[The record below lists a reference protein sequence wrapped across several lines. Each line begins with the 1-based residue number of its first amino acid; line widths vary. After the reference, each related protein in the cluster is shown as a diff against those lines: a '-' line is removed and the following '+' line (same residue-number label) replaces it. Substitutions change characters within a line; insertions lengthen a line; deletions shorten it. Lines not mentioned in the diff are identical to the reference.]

1 MEVKD
6 MKRLKKI
13 ISIVSA
19 AALFA
24 ATVGTGFYFNYQNV
38 KAEEASWTVKVT
50 TDATEVKQGDTLVS
64 TVSFETNPGF
74 AAFELH
80 LEFDKDVLEI
90 TSIEELNREAFPG
103 SVIFPN
109 NKAENINEMSNGKV
123 GMSYGSVEDITT
135 TGAVL
140 KMTFKVKDDAKIG
153 KSEIKV
159 IEENTDATNF
169 DVEDVPVEVV
179 NAEFQ
184 VECNHTNLEKNT
196 VEATCTEPGKIETV
210 CNECGEVVSTE
221 AIAALGHDF
230 GDYIVTKAPTCTEAG
245 EETAKCSRC
254 EATDTKELAAL
265 GHDFGDYIVTK
276 APTCTEAGEET
287 AKCSRCE
294 ATDTKELVAL
304 GHDFGEYVVTKEATC
319 TEAGEK
325 TAICTRCGE
334 VGEKEA
340 IAALGHDFGEY
351 VVTKEATCT
360 EPGEETATCTR
371 CGEVVTKAIPAIG
384 HDVKEWEV
392 EKEPTETEEG
402 VKKGKCSICGE
413 EITEEIPKLEETEK
427 ETEEETK
434 ETEEETKETED
445 SNVEIQTTADNSQNV
460 TEQISIMNGETVND
474 VTVAPV
480 SNVDAK
486 DNVEIATDK
495 ASVSKTSNNSP
506 KTGDDTEQANMM
518 LVILSI
524 SAVVAIVVKKKVGSN

>member
-1 MEVKD
+1 

-276 APTCTEAGEET
+276 ET
-287 AKCSRCE
+287 
-294 ATDTKELVAL
+294 
-304 GHDFGEYVVTKEATC
+304 TC

-340 IAALGHDFGEY
+340 IAALGHAFGEY

-413 EITEEIPKLEETEK
+413 EITEEIQKLEETEK

-434 ETEEETKETED
+434 ETEEDTKKTED

>member
-1 MEVKD
+1 

-265 GHDFGDYIVTK
+265 GHDFGDYTVTK
-276 APTCTEAGEET
+276 AP
-287 AKCSRCE
+287 
-294 ATDTKELVAL
+294 
-304 GHDFGEYVVTKEATC
+304 TC

-392 EKEPTETEEG
+392 EKEPTETEKG

-434 ETEEETKETED
+434 ETEEDTKKTED

>member
-1 MEVKD
+1 

-254 EATDTKELAAL
+254 EATDTKEL
-265 GHDFGDYIVTK
+265 
-276 APTCTEAGEET
+276 
-287 AKCSRCE
+287 
-294 ATDTKELVAL
+294 VAL

-413 EITEEIPKLEETEK
+413 EITEEIQKLEETEK

>member
-230 GDYIVTKAPTCTEAG
+230 G
-245 EETAKCSRC
+245 
-254 EATDTKELAAL
+254 
-265 GHDFGDYIVTK
+265 
-276 APTCTEAGEET
+276 
-287 AKCSRCE
+287 
-294 ATDTKELVAL
+294 
-304 GHDFGEYVVTKEATC
+304 
-319 TEAGEK
+319 
-325 TAICTRCGE
+325 
-334 VGEKEA
+334 
-340 IAALGHDFGEY
+340 EY

-392 EKEPTETEEG
+392 EKEPTETEKG

-434 ETEEETKETED
+434 ETEEDTKKTED

>member
-1 MEVKD
+1 

-245 EETAKCSRC
+245 EETGLYSNKSSNMYRSR
-254 EATDTKELAAL
+254 
-265 GHDFGDYIVTK
+265 G
-276 APTCTEAGEET
+276 
-287 AKCSRCE
+287 R
-294 ATDTKELVAL
+294 
-304 GHDFGEYVVTKEATC
+304 
-319 TEAGEK
+319 
-325 TAICTRCGE
+325 
-334 VGEKEA
+334 
-340 IAALGHDFGEY
+340 
-351 VVTKEATCT
+351 
-360 EPGEETATCTR
+360 
-371 CGEVVTKAIPAIG
+371 
-384 HDVKEWEV
+384 
-392 EKEPTETEEG
+392 
-402 VKKGKCSICGE
+402 
-413 EITEEIPKLEETEK
+413 
-427 ETEEETK
+427 
-434 ETEEETKETED
+434 D
-445 SNVEIQTTADNSQNV
+445 SK
-460 TEQISIMNGETVND
+460 M
-474 VTVAPV
+474 
-480 SNVDAK
+480 
-486 DNVEIATDK
+486 
-495 ASVSKTSNNSP
+495 
-506 KTGDDTEQANMM
+506 
-518 LVILSI
+518 
-524 SAVVAIVVKKKVGSN
+524 

>member
-254 EATDTKELAAL
+254 EATDTKEL
-265 GHDFGDYIVTK
+265 
-276 APTCTEAGEET
+276 
-287 AKCSRCE
+287 
-294 ATDTKELVAL
+294 VAL

-413 EITEEIPKLEETEK
+413 EITEEIQKLEETEK

>member
-265 GHDFGDYIVTK
+265 GHDFGDYTVTK
-276 APTCTEAGEET
+276 AP
-287 AKCSRCE
+287 
-294 ATDTKELVAL
+294 
-304 GHDFGEYVVTKEATC
+304 TC

-340 IAALGHDFGEY
+340 IAALGHAFGEY

-392 EKEPTETEEG
+392 EKEPTETEKG

-434 ETEEETKETED
+434 ETEEDTKKTED

>member
-254 EATDTKELAAL
+254 EATDTKEL
-265 GHDFGDYIVTK
+265 
-276 APTCTEAGEET
+276 
-287 AKCSRCE
+287 
-294 ATDTKELVAL
+294 VAL

-392 EKEPTETEEG
+392 EKEPTETEKG

-434 ETEEETKETED
+434 ETEEDTKKTED

>member
-1 MEVKD
+1 

-294 ATDTKELVAL
+294 ATDTKELAAL
-304 GHDFGEYVVTKEATC
+304 GHDFGDYTVTKAPTC

-392 EKEPTETEEG
+392 EKEPTETEKG

>member
-265 GHDFGDYIVTK
+265 GHDFG
-276 APTCTEAGEET
+276 
-287 AKCSRCE
+287 
-294 ATDTKELVAL
+294 
-304 GHDFGEYVVTKEATC
+304 EYVVTKEATC

-392 EKEPTETEEG
+392 EKEPTETEKG

-413 EITEEIPKLEETEK
+413 EITEEIQKLEETEK

-434 ETEEETKETED
+434 ETEEDTKKTED

>member
-265 GHDFGDYIVTK
+265 GHDFG
-276 APTCTEAGEET
+276 
-287 AKCSRCE
+287 
-294 ATDTKELVAL
+294 
-304 GHDFGEYVVTKEATC
+304 EYVVTKEATC

-392 EKEPTETEEG
+392 EKEPTETEKG

-434 ETEEETKETED
+434 ETEEDTKKTED

>member
-1 MEVKD
+1 

-265 GHDFGDYIVTK
+265 GHDFGDYTVTK
-276 APTCTEAGEET
+276 AP
-287 AKCSRCE
+287 
-294 ATDTKELVAL
+294 
-304 GHDFGEYVVTKEATC
+304 TC

-340 IAALGHDFGEY
+340 IAALGHAFGEY

-392 EKEPTETEEG
+392 EKEPTETEKG

-434 ETEEETKETED
+434 ETEEDTKKTED

>member
-254 EATDTKELAAL
+254 EATDTKEL
-265 GHDFGDYIVTK
+265 
-276 APTCTEAGEET
+276 
-287 AKCSRCE
+287 
-294 ATDTKELVAL
+294 VAL

-340 IAALGHDFGEY
+340 IAALGHAFGEY

-392 EKEPTETEEG
+392 EKEPTETEKG

-434 ETEEETKETED
+434 ETEEDTKKTED

>member
-265 GHDFGDYIVTK
+265 GHDFG
-276 APTCTEAGEET
+276 
-287 AKCSRCE
+287 
-294 ATDTKELVAL
+294 
-304 GHDFGEYVVTKEATC
+304 
-319 TEAGEK
+319 
-325 TAICTRCGE
+325 
-334 VGEKEA
+334 
-340 IAALGHDFGEY
+340 EY

-413 EITEEIPKLEETEK
+413 EITEEIQKLEETEK

>member
-254 EATDTKELAAL
+254 EATDTKEL
-265 GHDFGDYIVTK
+265 
-276 APTCTEAGEET
+276 
-287 AKCSRCE
+287 
-294 ATDTKELVAL
+294 VAL

-340 IAALGHDFGEY
+340 IAALGHAFGEY

-392 EKEPTETEEG
+392 EKEPTETEKG

-434 ETEEETKETED
+434 ETEEDTKKTED

-524 SAVVAIVVKKKVGSN
+524 SAVVAIVVKKNVGSN

>member
-1 MEVKD
+1 

-265 GHDFGDYIVTK
+265 GHDFG
-276 APTCTEAGEET
+276 
-287 AKCSRCE
+287 
-294 ATDTKELVAL
+294 
-304 GHDFGEYVVTKEATC
+304 
-319 TEAGEK
+319 
-325 TAICTRCGE
+325 
-334 VGEKEA
+334 
-340 IAALGHDFGEY
+340 EY

-392 EKEPTETEEG
+392 EKEPTETEKG

-434 ETEEETKETED
+434 ETEEDTKKTED

>member
-1 MEVKD
+1 

-254 EATDTKELAAL
+254 EATDTKEL
-265 GHDFGDYIVTK
+265 
-276 APTCTEAGEET
+276 
-287 AKCSRCE
+287 
-294 ATDTKELVAL
+294 VAL

-392 EKEPTETEEG
+392 EKEPTETEKG

-434 ETEEETKETED
+434 ETEEDTKKTED

>member
-1 MEVKD
+1 

-265 GHDFGDYIVTK
+265 GHDFG
-276 APTCTEAGEET
+276 
-287 AKCSRCE
+287 
-294 ATDTKELVAL
+294 
-304 GHDFGEYVVTKEATC
+304 EYVVTKEATC

-392 EKEPTETEEG
+392 EKEPTETEKG

>member
-294 ATDTKELVAL
+294 ATDTKELAAL
-304 GHDFGEYVVTKEATC
+304 GHDFGDYTVTKAATC

-434 ETEEETKETED
+434 ETEEDTKKTED

>member
-1 MEVKD
+1 

-230 GDYIVTKAPTCTEAG
+230 G
-245 EETAKCSRC
+245 
-254 EATDTKELAAL
+254 
-265 GHDFGDYIVTK
+265 
-276 APTCTEAGEET
+276 
-287 AKCSRCE
+287 
-294 ATDTKELVAL
+294 
-304 GHDFGEYVVTKEATC
+304 
-319 TEAGEK
+319 
-325 TAICTRCGE
+325 
-334 VGEKEA
+334 
-340 IAALGHDFGEY
+340 EY

-392 EKEPTETEEG
+392 EKEPTETEKG

-434 ETEEETKETED
+434 ETEEDTKKTED

>member
-1 MEVKD
+1 

-265 GHDFGDYIVTK
+265 GHDFG
-276 APTCTEAGEET
+276 
-287 AKCSRCE
+287 
-294 ATDTKELVAL
+294 
-304 GHDFGEYVVTKEATC
+304 EYVVTKEATC

-340 IAALGHDFGEY
+340 IAALGHAFGEY

-434 ETEEETKETED
+434 ETEEDTKKTED

>member
-254 EATDTKELAAL
+254 EATDTKEL
-265 GHDFGDYIVTK
+265 
-276 APTCTEAGEET
+276 
-287 AKCSRCE
+287 
-294 ATDTKELVAL
+294 VAL

-392 EKEPTETEEG
+392 EKEPTETEKG

>member
-221 AIAALGHDF
+221 AI
-230 GDYIVTKAPTCTEAG
+230 
-245 EETAKCSRC
+245 
-254 EATDTKELAAL
+254 AAL

>member
-1 MEVKD
+1 

-254 EATDTKELAAL
+254 EATDTKEL
-265 GHDFGDYIVTK
+265 
-276 APTCTEAGEET
+276 
-287 AKCSRCE
+287 
-294 ATDTKELVAL
+294 VAL

-434 ETEEETKETED
+434 ETEEDTKKTED

>member
-1 MEVKD
+1 

-254 EATDTKELAAL
+254 EATDTKEL
-265 GHDFGDYIVTK
+265 
-276 APTCTEAGEET
+276 
-287 AKCSRCE
+287 
-294 ATDTKELVAL
+294 VAL

-413 EITEEIPKLEETEK
+413 EITEEIQKLEETEK

-434 ETEEETKETED
+434 ETEEDTKKTED

>member
-1 MEVKD
+1 

-265 GHDFGDYIVTK
+265 GHDFG
-276 APTCTEAGEET
+276 
-287 AKCSRCE
+287 
-294 ATDTKELVAL
+294 
-304 GHDFGEYVVTKEATC
+304 EYVVTKEATC

-392 EKEPTETEEG
+392 EKEPTETEKG

-434 ETEEETKETED
+434 ETEEDTKKTED

>member
-265 GHDFGDYIVTK
+265 GHDFGDYTVTK
-276 APTCTEAGEET
+276 AP
-287 AKCSRCE
+287 
-294 ATDTKELVAL
+294 
-304 GHDFGEYVVTKEATC
+304 TC

-392 EKEPTETEEG
+392 EKEPTETEKG

-434 ETEEETKETED
+434 ETEEDTKKTED

>member
-392 EKEPTETEEG
+392 EKEPTETEKG

-434 ETEEETKETED
+434 ETEEDTKKTED